1 MQRRETRYY
10 EEIEIGDEIGPV
22 EKYITDE
29 EVEAFCRLWGA
40 PVPNRFTDEDSA
52 ARVNLSW
59 PIVPGI
65 MSMAIMSQIF
75 TAWEGAALK
84 HLDVIFRQ
92 PVPHDLVAITAIVT
106 DTREENDEYLAECDV
121 YLSTEENGR
130 LVGGKA
136 IIGLA
141 SQVEAEAEPDDDEEF
156 EDDDLDDDFDEDED
170 DLDDDDTEE
179 DQPEGDAPGAEEPA
193 QDDPA
198 QDGSDG
204 DDGPAEEVVTN
215 EQGEGGGDEKA
226 G

>member
-1 MQRRETRYY
+1 MQKRESRYY

-22 EKYITDE
+22 EKYIADE
-29 EVEAFCRLWGA
+29 DVEAFCRLWGA

-52 ARVNLSW
+52 ALVNLSW

-65 MSMAIMSQIF
+65 MSIAIMSQIF
-75 TAWEGAALK
+75 TTWEGATLK
-84 HLDVIFRQ
+84 HLDVVFRQ
-92 PVPHDLVAITAIVT
+92 PVPHDVVAITAIVT
-106 DTREENDEYLAECDV
+106 DKREENDEYLAECDV

-198 QDGSDG
+198 QDGSNG

>member
-141 SQVEAEAEPDDDEEF
+141 SLSEESTPDPDDDDEEF
-156 EDDDLDDDFDEDED
+156 DDED
-170 DLDDDDTEE
+170 DLDEDFDDE
-179 DQPEGDAPGAEEPA
+179 DEDEVAEDVAQEVAQEVAQDVAEEGA
-193 QDDPA
+193 QDVAADVA
-198 QDGSDG
+198 
-204 DDGPAEEVVTN
+204 
-215 EQGEGGGDEKA
+215 GEGAA
-226 G
+226 GT